1 MKLTK
6 ASSYALQAVAYLTQ
20 QKDHTVPIA
29 SRKIADIRKIPERF
43 LLKVLKPLV
52 EKGLLTSVK
61 GPGGGYK
68 LAKPATQI
76 SISDILEAVDKNSLK
91 GHNAGSEVGSP
102 AVNTRLEAIC
112 RQSAEAVRQHLEK
125 ITVSEL
131 VGRPGGNA
139 KPANNAKP
147 RKR

>member
-20 QKDHTVPIA
+20 QKDLTDPVASKEIA
-29 SRKIADIRKIPERF
+29 KVRKIPERF

-68 LAKPATQI
+68 LAKPAAEI
-76 SISDILEAVDKNSLK
+76 SMADIIEAIDEDGLR
-91 GHNAGSEVGSP
+91 GYNAGGKIGSP
-102 AVNTRLEAIC
+102 AINVRLEAIC
-112 RQSAEAVRQHLEK
+112 KQSAQQVRAHLEAIHVTDLIGK
-125 ITVSEL
+125 PVD
-131 VGRPGGNA
+131 GN
-139 KPANNAKP
+139 KP
-147 RKR
+147 RKK

>member
-20 QKDHTVPIA
+20 QKNLADPVA
-29 SRKIADIRKIPERF
+29 SRKIAEVRKIPERF

-68 LAKPATQI
+68 LAKPAAQI
-76 SISDILEAVDKNSLK
+76 SLAEIIEAIDEDGLR
-91 GHNAGSEVGSP
+91 GFNAGNKIGSP
-102 AVNTRLEAIC
+102 ALNNRLEAIC
-112 RQSAEAVRQHLEK
+112 KQSAESVRSALEK
-125 ITVSEL
+125 ISVSDL
-131 VGRPGGNA
+131 LA
-139 KPANNAKP
+139 KPNSDGKS
-147 RKR
+147 RKK

>member
-20 QKDHTVPIA
+20 QKNPSDPVA
-29 SRKIADIRKIPERF
+29 SRKIAEVRQIPERF

-68 LAKPATQI
+68 LARPAE
-76 SISDILEAVDKNSLK
+76 SISLVDIIEAIDEDGLQ
-91 GHNAGSEVGSP
+91 GFNAGNETGNASINS
-102 AVNTRLEAIC
+102 RLEAIC
-112 RQSAEAVRQHLEK
+112 KQSAAAVRAHLET
-125 ITVSEL
+125 IHVSDL
-131 VGRPGGNA
+131 VN
-139 KPANNAKP
+139 KP
-147 RKR
+147 RKK